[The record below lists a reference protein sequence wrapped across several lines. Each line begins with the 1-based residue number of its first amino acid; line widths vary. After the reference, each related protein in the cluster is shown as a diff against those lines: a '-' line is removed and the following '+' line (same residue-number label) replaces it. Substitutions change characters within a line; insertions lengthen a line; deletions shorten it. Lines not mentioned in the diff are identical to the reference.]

1 MKAIY
6 NAALAQQKCSRCF
19 MSSVDEAQIFPKNK
33 NGLGNMLLTAGGS
46 LSVENHTVIHK
57 YQGTP
62 TESEQRTK
70 ECRNRWGFPDASDK
84 GPQSLIFEEASADE
98 KSKGMA
104 GSIKVR

>member
-1 MKAIY
+1 MQT
-6 NAALAQQKCSRCF
+6 LRWFSCF
-19 MSSVDEAQIFPKNK
+19 LTSVYVVQILPKNK
-33 NGLGNMLLTAGGS
+33 NGLENIVLAAGRS

-70 ECRNRWGFPDASDK
+70 ESRNHWGFPDTGDK
-84 GPQSLIFEEASADE
+84 GPQSLIFKEASADE
-98 KSKGMA
+98 KSKGVA